1 MSKLCDLTDDCG
13 DLSDEIGEY
22 CAQNAFLT
30 NDFESEERPLGMFVT
45 GPEDRF
51 HWQRG
56 SGATENTLTGPPTDH
71 TTFDEAGHYL
81 YIDSSYSGSD
91 TFAELGKLCIWVSLS
106 RGFVCKEKE
115 LRIHCKK
122 GLRFGKCHPGRG
134 RESR

>member
-1 MSKLCDLTDDCG
+1 VCIETSKLCDLSDDCG

-91 TFAELGKLCIWVSLS
+91 TFAELGKLHIFEA
-106 RGFVCKEKE
+106 R
-115 LRIHCKK
+115 
-122 GLRFGKCHPGRG
+122 
-134 RESR
+134 